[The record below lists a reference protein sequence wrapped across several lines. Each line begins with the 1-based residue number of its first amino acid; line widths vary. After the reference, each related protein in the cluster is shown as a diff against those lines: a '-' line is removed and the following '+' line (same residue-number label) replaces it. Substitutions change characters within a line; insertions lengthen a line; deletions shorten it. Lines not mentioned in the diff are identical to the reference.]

1 MHAFNGEY
9 LIEKMPKIILLFL
22 LVNVASFSQ
31 GSHKVLFPNDFEKT
45 IRTANPI
52 HLIDLRTKAEY
63 EAGHIKKSI
72 HIDYLRAD
80 FEDYIKGIYGLKTPL
95 ILYCQSGK
103 TSEDAANYL
112 SEIGYENITT
122 LKGGFEKWISN
133 SKPYTSSKKTF
144 EPLGFISKENYQT
157 RIKDNKW
164 VLVDFYAD
172 WCGPCKKMAPIL
184 YKIDQEN
191 TQLSLLKI
199 DADKNTSMTE
209 QLEVSEIPTMILYKN
224 GKQVWRHTGL
234 VSETEIKSKIY

>member
-1 MHAFNGEY
+1 MR
-9 LIEKMPKIILLFL
+9 KIILFSL
-22 LVNVASFSQ
+22 LVSFSSFCQ
-31 GSHKVLFPNDFEKT
+31 EKHRIQFPNDFEKT
-45 IRTANPI
+45 IRASNPL
-52 HLIDLRTKAEY
+52 HLIDLRTKGEF

-72 HIDYLRAD
+72 NIDYLRAD
-80 FEDYIKGIYGLKTPL
+80 FEDYIKSIYPKKTPL
-95 ILYCQSGK
+95 VLYCQSGK

-112 SEIGYENITT
+112 NELGYENIIT

-144 EPLGFISKENYQT
+144 EPLGFISKENYNT
-157 RIKDNKW
+157 RVRDNKW

-184 YKIDQEN
+184 YKIDEEN
-191 TQLSLLKI
+191 SQLSLLKI

-234 VSETEIKSKIY
+234 ITEAEIKSKIY

>member
-1 MHAFNGEY
+1 MISFY
-9 LIEKMPKIILLFL
+9 
-22 LVNVASFSQ
+22 SFSQ
-31 GSHKVLFPNDFEKT
+31 GNHIVQFPNEFEKT
-45 IRTANPI
+45 IKSTNPL
-52 HLIDLRTKAEY
+52 HLIDLRTKGEF
-63 EAGHIKKSI
+63 EAGHIKKAT

-80 FEDYIKGIYGLKTPL
+80 FEDYIKSIYGKKTPL

-103 TSEDAANYL
+103 NSEDAATYL
-112 SEIGYENITT
+112 TELGYENITI

-144 EPLGFISKENYQT
+144 EPLGFISNDNYYSLI
-157 RIKDNKW
+157 RNSKW

-191 TQLSLLKI
+191 TQLNLLKI

-209 QLEVSEIPTMILYKN
+209 NLEVSEIPTMILYKN

-234 VSETEIKSKIY
+234 ISEAEIKSKIY

>member
-1 MHAFNGEY
+1 MH
-9 LIEKMPKIILLFL
+9 KITLILLLSSF
-22 LVNVASFSQ
+22 VGFSQ
-31 GSHKVLFPNDFEKT
+31 GNHKILFPNDFEKVIRATPT
-45 IRTANPI
+45 IN
-52 HLIDLRTKAEY
+52 LIDLRTKSEF
-63 EAGHIKKSI
+63 ESGHIKKSVN
-72 HIDYLRAD
+72 IDYLRAD
-80 FEDYIKGIYGLKTPL
+80 FEEFMKNTFKINTPL

-103 TSEDAANYL
+103 TSEDAAVYL
-112 SEIGYENITT
+112 SELGYENITT

-157 RIKDNKW
+157 RIRDNKW

-184 YKIDQEN
+184 YKIDNEN
-191 TQLSLLKI
+191 SQLSLLKI

-209 QLEVSEIPTMILYKN
+209 NLEVTEIPTMILYKN

-234 VSETEIKSKIY
+234 ITESEIKPKIY